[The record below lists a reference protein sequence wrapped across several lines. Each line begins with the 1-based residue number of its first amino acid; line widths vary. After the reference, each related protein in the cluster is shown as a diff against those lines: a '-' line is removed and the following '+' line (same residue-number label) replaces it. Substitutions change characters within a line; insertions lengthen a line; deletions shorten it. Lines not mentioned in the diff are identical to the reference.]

1 MMSFDSIKSF
11 QKSYFPGK
19 LKLKIGN
26 IYVYLGRNGGKFHW
40 VAIKIGGES
49 YRRRPIQ
56 ANGLRKKFL

>member
-26 IYVYLGRNGGKFHW
+26 IYVYLGRDGGSFTGLLK
-40 VAIKIGGES
+40 S
-49 YRRRPIQ
+49 NRRRPIQ